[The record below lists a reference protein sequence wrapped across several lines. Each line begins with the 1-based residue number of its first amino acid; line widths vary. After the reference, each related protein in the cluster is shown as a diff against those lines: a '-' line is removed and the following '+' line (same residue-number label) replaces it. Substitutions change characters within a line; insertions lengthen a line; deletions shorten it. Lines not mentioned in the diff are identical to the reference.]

1 MKTETQN
8 NITSNNLKV
17 FDEVIIPYLPKHYV
31 KKVQKIVPEATEEQV
46 RVVKHRKAG
55 SPIIINALIRVA
67 KENKQLLN
75 L

>member
-17 FDEVIIPYLPKHYV
+17 FDEVIIPFLPKHYV
-31 KKVQKIVPEATEEQV
+31 KKVQEIIPCTPEENIRTT
-46 RVVKHRKAG
+46 KHRKAG
-55 SPIIINALIRVA
+55 NPIIINALIRVA

>member
-17 FDEVIIPYLPKHYV
+17 FDEVIIPFLPKHYV
-31 KKVQKIVPEATEEQV
+31 KKVQEIVPEATEEQV

-55 SPIIINALIRVA
+55 KR
-67 KENKQLLN
+67 
-75 L
+75 

>member
-17 FDEVIIPYLPKHYV
+17 FNEVIIPFLPKHYV
-31 KKVQKIVPEATEEQV
+31 KKVQEIVPEATEDQV

-55 SPIIINALIRVA
+55 NPIIINALIRVA